1 MTKVEPLSVVEF
13 EGKKPKLHPSVFLAP
28 GSWVIG
34 DVTLDE
40 DVNVWTNAVIRG
52 DDDTVRV
59 GARTTVLEGGLIEA
73 PTGYPVEVGSDV
85 IISHGATVHGA
96 RVEDGSIIGIGAIV
110 LDGSRIGSRCIVGSG
125 ALVSPRTEVPPNQ
138 LVLGFPAKPVREC
151 KDAEH
156 EYMRREH
163 ERTLSKAKVY
173 KKLYA
178 AKK

>member
-1 MTKVEPLSVVEF
+1 MSVIEF
-13 EGKKPKLHPSVFLAP
+13 EGKKPRIHPSVFLAP

-59 GARTTVLEGGLIEA
+59 GARSTVLEGCLIEA
-73 PTGYPVEVGSDV
+73 PTGNPVEIGSDV

-96 RVEDGSIIGIGAIV
+96 KIENGSIIGIGAIV
-110 LDGSRIGSRCIVGSG
+110 LDNAVIGERSIVGSG
-125 ALVSPRTEVPPNQ
+125 ALVSPRTEIPANH
-138 LVLGFPAKPVREC
+138 LALGVPAKPVREC
-151 KDAEH
+151 RDAEH
-156 EYMRREH
+156 EYMRKEH

-173 KKLYA
+173 KKIYEG
-178 AKK
+178 